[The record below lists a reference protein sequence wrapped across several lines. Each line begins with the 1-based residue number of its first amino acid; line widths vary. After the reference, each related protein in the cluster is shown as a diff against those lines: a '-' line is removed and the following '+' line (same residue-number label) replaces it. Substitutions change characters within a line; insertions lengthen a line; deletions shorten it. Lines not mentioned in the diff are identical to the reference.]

1 MVIVK
6 QFPNLRNNIGAP
18 LIGVAQENDFA
29 SSDPILMSSMKAQV
43 VKTIP
48 SQCYQNLKRQRGTDA
63 SVSRVS
69 RSIDENEYDT
79 VGNNQIDLGY
89 DAENQY
95 E

>member
-43 VKTIP
+43 VKTFP
-48 SQCYQNLKRQRGTDA
+48 
-63 SVSRVS
+63 VSA
-69 RSIDENEYDT
+69 INP
-79 VGNNQIDLGY
+79 
-89 DAENQY
+89 
-95 E
+95 